1 MGATTDA
8 QDGKVL
14 RPTDGKVAVG
24 AIDDDLP
31 RSPTDPKL
39 YRADVVMD
47 RPYGELIEGAWFASR
62 QRTITETDVVNFAS
76 LTGDWHPA
84 HTNELWAA
92 DNVFGE
98 RIAHGM
104 LLLSYAIGLVPNA
117 YIVALRRI
125 KNVIYKEPVRFGD
138 TVHVRGRCER
148 LQPLN
153 DDVGMVTAK
162 WKLVNQ
168 NIDTCVKMEFECLW
182 RGTWIT

>member
-1 MGATTDA
+1 MAALGTPADAVQTD
-8 QDGKVL
+8 DGH
-14 RPTDGKVAVG
+14 RF
-24 AIDDDLP
+24 
-31 RSPTDPKL
+31 
-39 YRADVVMD
+39 YNADVIMD
-47 RPYGELIEGAWFASR
+47 RPFNELIEGDRFASR
-62 QRTITETDVVNFAS
+62 KRTITEADVVNFACLS
-76 LTGDWHPA
+76 GDWHPA
-84 HTNELWAA
+84 HTNELWAKE
-92 DNVFGE
+92 NLFGE

-148 LQPLN
+148 LQGLS
-153 DDVGMVTAK
+153 DEVGMVTAK